1 MLSTRKGMIASKSDS
16 GEAMLRPHLRSCLCA
31 SALLLAGLTVAD
43 PAFAR
48 SPYDG
53 AWSVVIMTRGGACE
67 SGMRYGVQIVN
78 GQVVGG
84 EGGASV
90 QGRVAPSGAVS
101 VAVQAGGQW
110 ARGSG
115 RLSMSS
121 GGGAWRGQGSAGA
134 CQGTWAA
141 QRVGGAAQAQ
151 VERPGRPI
159 YNYAPGYYPPGYY
172 PPRYYGPPRYY
183 QPAPLG
189 GLY

>member
-1 MLSTRKGMIASKSDS
+1 MFSTSKAMIVSTPNGGEGMVR
-16 GEAMLRPHLRSCLCA
+16 MRVRTCLCA
-31 SALLLAGLTVAD
+31 SALLLAGLTLAD
-43 PAFAR
+43 PALAR

-53 AWSVVIMTRGGACE
+53 AWSVVVMTRGGACE

-101 VAVQAGGQW
+101 VSVQAGGQW
-110 ARGSG
+110 ANGSG
-115 RLSMSS
+115 RLGSTH
-121 GGGAWRGQGSAGA
+121 GGGVWRGQGSAGA

-141 QRVGGAAQAQ
+141 QRVGGGAQTQA
-151 VERPGRPI
+151 ERPGRPV
-159 YNYAPGYYPPGYY
+159 YNYAPGYY

-189 GLY
+189 GQY

>member
-1 MLSTRKGMIASKSDS
+1 MCNTSKEMGATRRDS
-16 GEAMLRPHLRSCLCA
+16 AEVRSLLRGSLCA
-31 SALLLAGLTVAD
+31 SAFILAGLTVAD
-43 PAFAR
+43 PALAR
-48 SPYDG
+48 SSYDG
-53 AWSVVIMTRGGACE
+53 AWSVVVMTRGGACQ

-110 ARGSG
+110 ANGSG
-115 RLSMSS
+115 RLGSTH
-121 GGGAWRGQGSAGA
+121 GGGVWRGQGSAGA

-141 QRVGGAAQAQ
+141 QRVGGAQAQA
-151 VERPGRPI
+151 EGPGRPI
-159 YNYAPGYYPPGYY
+159 YNYAPRYYG
-172 PPRYYGPPRYY
+172 PRYYGSPRYY

-189 GLY
+189 GQY